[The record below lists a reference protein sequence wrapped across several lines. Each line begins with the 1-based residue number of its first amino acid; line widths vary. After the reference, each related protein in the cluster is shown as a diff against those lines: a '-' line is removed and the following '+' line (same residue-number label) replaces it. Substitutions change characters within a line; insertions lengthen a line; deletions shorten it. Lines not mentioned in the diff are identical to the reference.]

1 MMAGIAGFEPAKMPE
16 SKSGALPL
24 GYIPLTP
31 IFYHKAFVLS
41 RCFLEKFVSDIFG
54 KATLACAVSRD
65 GGAVGM
71 NEGKKVGRTR
81 ERSRH
86 RPLFRMDVDLCRFS
100 WFYAFKVPF
109 GGQIGHIASLCLCN
123 MPNGF

>member
-1 MMAGIAGFEPAKMPE
+1 MRAGFLAGIAGFEPAKMPE

-65 GGAVGM
+65 GGGSGL
-71 NEGKKVGRTR
+71 EQGKK
-81 ERSRH
+81 SR
-86 RPLFRMDVDLCRFS
+86 
-100 WFYAFKVPF
+100 
-109 GGQIGHIASLCLCN
+109 
-123 MPNGF
+123 PNK